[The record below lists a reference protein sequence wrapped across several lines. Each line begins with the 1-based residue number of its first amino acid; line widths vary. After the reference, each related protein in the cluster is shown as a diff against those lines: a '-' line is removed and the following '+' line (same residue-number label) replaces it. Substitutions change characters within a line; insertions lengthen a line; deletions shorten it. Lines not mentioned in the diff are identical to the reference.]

1 MYASGSQAVVVL
13 TEPAN
18 EEKAAAAAGRGGGGG
33 ADATGGGPPLPL
45 QPTDHESCS
54 LAAVRLAPENATEMT
69 EGAAPAGMVMHPESL
84 GREGEAVLELLLALA
99 APSQLSM
106 TRRPSS
112 HTVHLVW
119 RSVECRLECG
129 IVGVWIVRGSMGGGR
144 EPLWTPSLLSL
155 QRLLPPHRFPPP
167 PHLVQM
173 ARSRKLRCTA
183 DA

>member
-18 EEKAAAAAGRGGGGG
+18 EEKADAAAGRGGGGG

-129 IVGVWIVRGSMGGGR
+129 SVGVWIVRGSMGGGAGNPFGP
-144 EPLWTPSLLSL
+144 PL
-155 QRLLPPHRFPPP
+155 
-167 PHLVQM
+167 
-173 ARSRKLRCTA
+173 C
-183 DA
+183 